1 MYVFYG
7 NMLQATSIA
16 RDVVDED
23 SSRHLSEHKTRDV
36 DEENTRALWSQQ
48 TKSAVSQT
56 KVYGM
61 RLYTHN
67 ACPCRQE
74 IHLQGVH
81 PSNDSTD

>member
-1 MYVFYG
+1 M
-7 NMLQATSIA
+7 QATSIA

-61 RLYTHN
+61 RVCIPTMRVLVGK
-67 ACPCRQE
+67 RFIFRVS
-74 IHLQGVH
+74 IH
-81 PSNDSTD
+81 PMTARIE